1 MARKGKET
9 KEGKEGGGREIV
21 GKETGAQ
28 REGERYMISWP
39 YLAGTFVQNY
49 RQRERERGYR
59 LFPCLTSHDHPVKFQ
74 F

>member
-1 MARKGKET
+1 MRKGRWQ
-9 KEGKEGGGREIV
+9 GKERRRRGGREIV

-49 RQRERERGYR
+49 RQREREREVQTLP
-59 LFPCLTSHDHPVKFQ
+59 LFDLP
-74 F
+74 